1 MEYRDKENH
10 HDGEKLTEE
19 LLTRVHTE
27 GLILD
32 TVQDAHV
39 TSLYREWQIPMYN
52 LDFSLIPVTLA
63 ELEAEQEQEY
73 WSMVGDPR

>member
-1 MEYRDKENH
+1 
-10 HDGEKLTEE
+10 LTEK
-19 LLTRVHTE
+19 LLTRVHVE

-32 TVQDAHV
+32 TAQDTHV
-39 TSLYREWQIPMYN
+39 TTLYREWQIPMYN